1 LSVCLDGVDCTLGRM
16 YPYDS
21 AGLSFEGHQAHDSLA
36 STSHWRLSTVILTL
50 VSNLPTWM
58 SMRVILALLITDYDS
73 TQTVIRESASLHA
86 IRSTRDTHQR
96 AVFSVL
102 HSLET
107 GDHERI
113 HRFPRLFPRL
123 YLADLYQK
131 PAWKRSLQATY
142 Y

>member
-16 YPYDS
+16 YPYAS

-50 VSNLPTWM
+50 ASNLPTWM

-86 IRSTRDTHQR
+86 VRSTRDTPTSR
-96 AVFSVL
+96 VFRS
-102 HSLET
+102 SLSET

-123 YLADLYQK
+123 CLADIYQK